1 MRSKRSWQGL
11 DFSCYPRSRCLL
23 IFVFLVFLVLPLS
36 AATTYYVDCNGND
49 SNNGTATETP
59 WLTIA
64 HVNARSF
71 SAGDSVLFR
80 AGCTWH
86 EQLTVPSS
94 GAAGSPITFGAY
106 ATGSKP
112 IITGL
117 QTLTGLTWA
126 QDGSATR
133 WYASLAS
140 NPWVLLV
147 DGGMGI
153 ARGSTA
159 AVTTDYD
166 FFYDGTGHVLWVG
179 GTTSPGTHTLQ
190 GSNLGNNINTNS
202 QSHLVIRGLD
212 LRGGGWENLEISNSP
227 ADITVDSINS
237 SYSYRD
243 GVISH
248 YSGNVTD
255 GITITNST
263 FSMLSVSGLA
273 LMQAKNILVA
283 GNTIY
288 SYALNDAIDYANGIQ
303 IGDAIGVA
311 RLMTGVTVQDN
322 EIYYGG
328 QVRGVQ
334 ISTGYHGEGIHT
346 DTVGAGAI
354 IRRNKVHDLGN
365 PRIIAI
371 HPEIPTQE
379 DIYDNV
385 VYNISGVCLG
395 ATTWGANAMDH
406 AQFLNNTAHNCGVG
420 IEIQGPYPPIS
431 GGVTKMA
438 VENNIVS
445 SSTLAFRA
453 IWGGEND
460 GTDGSGNVYGHNAF
474 GPQVAKLIEWGANNY
489 LSTYSAFDSA
499 YGSSTHSLT
508 GDPKFTNASAG
519 NFTLQAG
526 SPAIDAG
533 TNVGAVHQMALDPRT
548 TFPWGTVNQNSQGL
562 GWEIGAFVFVQQI
575 PPAPPTSLSAT
586 VK

>member
-1 MRSKRSWQGL
+1 MRSQRSWQRL
-11 DFSCYPRSRCLL
+11 DLRCYRRSRCLL
-23 IFVFLVFLVLPLS
+23 IFIFVLLALPLS
-36 AATTYYVDCNGND
+36 ATTYYIDCNGAD
-49 SNNGTATETP
+49 SNNGTSTSTP
-59 WLTIA
+59 WRTIA
-64 HVNARSF
+64 KVNGSSF
-71 SAGDSVLFR
+71 SAGDSVLLK
-80 AGCTWH
+80 AGCTWR

-106 ATGSKP
+106 GTGNKP

-133 WYASLAS
+133 WYSSLAS

-147 DGGMGI
+147 DGEMGI
-153 ARGSTA
+153 TKTSAS
-159 AVTTDYD
+159 AVLTDYD
-166 FFYDGTGHVLWVG
+166 FYYDGTGRKLYVG
-179 GTTSPGTHTLQ
+179 GATSPASRTLQ
-190 GSNLGNNINTNS
+190 RSTLGNNINTNS
-202 QSHLVIRGLD
+202 QSHLVIGGLD

-227 ADITVDSINS
+227 ADITVDNIS
-237 SYSYRD
+237 SSFSFRD
-243 GVISH
+243 GVNSH
-248 YSGNVTD
+248 YSGHVTD

-263 FSMLSVSGLA
+263 LSMLSVSGLS
-273 LMQAKNILVA
+273 LGQAKNIVVV

-303 IGDAIGVA
+303 IGDAVEAA
-311 RLMTGVTVQDN
+311 RLMTGVTIRDN

-334 ISTGYHGEGIHT
+334 ISTGDHGEGIHT
-346 DTVGAGAI
+346 DTVGVGAI
-354 IRRNKVHDLGN
+354 ICRNKVHDLGN

-371 HPEIPTQE
+371 HAEIPTYE
-379 DIYDNV
+379 DVFDNV
-385 VYNISGVCLG
+385 IYNVAGVCLG

-406 AQFLNNTAHNCGVG
+406 AQFFNNTARNCGVG
-420 IEIQGPYPPIS
+420 IEILGPYPPIS

-445 SSTLAFRA
+445 SSALAFRA

-460 GTDGSGNVYGHNAF
+460 GTYGSENIYGYNAF
-474 GPQVAKLIEWGANNY
+474 GPQVANFFEWGANNY

-499 YGSSTHSLT
+499 YGSSTHSPT
-508 GDPKFTNASAG
+508 GDPKFTNAAAG

-533 TNVGAVHQMALDPRT
+533 TNLGAVYQMALDPRT
-548 TFPWGTVNQNSQGL
+548 TFPWGPLNQNSQGL
-562 GWEIGAFVFVQQI
+562 GWEIGAFVFVHQI
-575 PPAPPTSLSAT
+575 PPSPPTSLSAT
-586 VK
+586 VE